1 MDTLLLCGG
10 PLEEVF
16 CLNVIEKLQPDCIIG
31 IDRGLDFCYRNQIH
45 PDYILGDFDSIDK
58 EILDYYENQSEIPVK
73 RYKPEKDATDT
84 RIGLE
89 LAINLGSSRVFLLG
103 ATGGRLDH
111 YMGNLQSLTAARRE
125 GVEAWILD
133 SRNALTVLDK
143 PAVFLLGATGGRL
156 DHYMGNLQ
164 SLTAARREG
173 VEAWIL
179 DSRNALTVLD
189 KPAVISRKEQ
199 FGTYIS
205 FFSMSD
211 QVEGLTLTGFKY
223 PLHEYTM
230 TNFDGIGVSNE
241 IQEETAKVEFSKGL
255 VLMVMSRD

>member
-10 PLEEVF
+10 PSEEVF
-16 CLNVIEKLQPDCIIG
+16 CLNIIEKLQPDCIIG

-143 PAVFLLGATGGRL
+143 PAV
-156 DHYMGNLQ
+156 
-164 SLTAARREG
+164 
-173 VEAWIL
+173 
-179 DSRNALTVLD
+179 
-189 KPAVISRKEQ
+189 ISRKEQ

>member
-16 CLNVIEKLQPDCIIG
+16 CLNVLEKLQPDCIIG

-143 PAVFLLGATGGRL
+143 PAV
-156 DHYMGNLQ
+156 
-164 SLTAARREG
+164 
-173 VEAWIL
+173 I
-179 DSRNALTVLD
+179 SRN
-189 KPAVISRKEQ
+189 EQ

>member
-10 PLEEVF
+10 PLEEDFALTV
-16 CLNVIEKLQPDCIIG
+16 LEDLKPDCIIG
-31 IDRGLDFCYRNQIH
+31 IDRGLNFCYRQNIH
-45 PDYILGDFDSIDK
+45 PDYILGDFDSIDR
-58 EILDYYENQSEIPVK
+58 EVLDYYEHQSEIPVK

-89 LAINLGSSRVFLLG
+89 LAIKLGSSRVFLLG

-111 YMGNLQSLTAARRE
+111 YMGNLQSLTAARIQ

-143 PAVFLLGATGGRL
+143 PFTI
-156 DHYMGNLQ
+156 Q
-164 SLTAARREG
+164 
-173 VEAWIL
+173 
-179 DSRNALTVLD
+179 
-189 KPAVISRKEQ
+189 KEN
-199 FGTYIS
+199 GKYVS

-211 QVEGLTLTGFKY
+211 KVEGMTLTGFKY

-230 TNFDGIGVSNE
+230 TNYDGIGVSNE
-241 IQEETAKVEFSKGL
+241 IQEETARVEFRTGM

>member
-111 YMGNLQSLTAARRE
+111 YMGNLQSLTA
-125 GVEAWILD
+125 V
-133 SRNALTVLDK
+133 
-143 PAVFLLGATGGRL
+143 
-156 DHYMGNLQ
+156 
-164 SLTAARREG
+164 RREG

>member
-16 CLNVIEKLQPDCIIG
+16 CLNVLEKLQPYCIIG

-143 PAVFLLGATGGRL
+143 PAV
-156 DHYMGNLQ
+156 
-164 SLTAARREG
+164 
-173 VEAWIL
+173 
-179 DSRNALTVLD
+179 
-189 KPAVISRKEQ
+189 ISRKEQ

>member
-16 CLNVIEKLQPDCIIG
+16 CLNIIEKLQPDCIIG

-125 GVEAWILD
+125 D
-133 SRNALTVLDK
+133 
-143 PAVFLLGATGGRL
+143 
-156 DHYMGNLQ
+156 
-164 SLTAARREG
+164 

-223 PLHEYTM
+223 PLYEYTM

>member
-125 GVEAWILD
+125 GVA
-133 SRNALTVLDK
+133 
-143 PAVFLLGATGGRL
+143 
-156 DHYMGNLQ
+156 
-164 SLTAARREG
+164 
-173 VEAWIL
+173 AWIL

>member
-10 PLEEVF
+10 PMEEAFALEVLET
-16 CLNVIEKLQPDCIIG
+16 LHPDCMIG
-31 IDRGLDFCYRNQIH
+31 IDRGLNFCYRHQIC
-45 PDYILGDFDSIDK
+45 PDYILGDFDSIDQK
-58 EILDYYENQSEIPVK
+58 ILDYYEHRSEVPIK
-73 RYKPEKDATDT
+73 KYKPEKDATDT

-89 LAINLGSSRVFLLG
+89 LAIKLGSDRVFLLG

-111 YMGNLQSLTAARRE
+111 YMGNLQSLSAARRE

-133 SRNALTVLDK
+133 SHNALTVLDQ
-143 PAVFLLGATGGRL
+143 T
-156 DHYMGNLQ
+156 
-164 SLTAARREG
+164 T
-173 VEAWIL
+173 
-179 DSRNALTVLD
+179 
-189 KPAVISRKEQ
+189 VISKKRQ
-199 FGTYIS
+199 FGKYIS

-223 PLHEYTM
+223 PLHKYTM

-241 IQEETAKVEFSKGL
+241 IEQDHAKVEFSKGL